1 MTFFRK
7 FLVFFLLYTVCN
19 LHAQDYNKSV
29 QLNWKISNQ
38 QLFFSGASYPE
49 EFYKLPLYS
58 YVLDIGRNNDLE
70 VRITNEIYKPLQNTT
85 LLPKQLS
92 VIQNQIIVNNNIGI
106 DRKNRLAT
114 VSILP
119 FRNNNGQIEILTSF
133 DVAIQPINND
143 NNNRIYN
150 TLTQTYPTN
159 SILQSGKWYK
169 FGVPNAG
176 VYKLDYT
183 FLKNLGIAVD
193 NINPANIRIFGHRA
207 GMLPELAGAA
217 RESDAVEI
225 PIKVVAANA
234 NNFQTSDYILAYLPG
249 PEQWTYNTPN
259 QMFVA
264 KKHLYSETKN
274 FFITIDAGI
283 GARINAI
290 NSSSLPENINI
301 TTYNDY
307 AYIEEEKINIGK
319 SGKIFLGDEFGALTD
334 KSYAFSFPNLIAGQ
348 SVKLHVGVAANG
360 ANGGSGANFNITTDG
375 GANSN
380 NISLSG
386 VNQPYP
392 GIYNSAT
399 YTDRFFTL
407 NNVSSNLNVNLNFN
421 RNGDFNTKGWLDYL
435 QLNSLSNLQYNGQPL
450 YFRNITS
457 VGVGNV
463 AKFTVQNMNS
473 NVEIWDVTNPFEIK
487 KINYNLS
494 GNTASF
500 NMQTDSLK
508 QFVALENSTVT
519 PTSFG
524 VVANQNLH
532 GLPQQDMLIV
542 TRSAFLSQAQSLA
555 QFHQDKENI
564 RVAVVELN
572 QIYNEFSSGTND
584 ITAIR
589 NFTKMFYDRA
599 NGDIT
604 QMPKYLLLFGDGNND
619 NRKLDDFQ
627 IPTYQSDRTFET
639 LQTYVSDDYFG
650 ILDDNEGAN
659 ITSTST
665 EKIDVG
671 VGRIPADNAEQG
683 RIAVDK
689 IKSYYVNA
697 SYGDWRNQSTFV
709 ADDEDGGIFVSAA
722 DVFANNYG
730 NAVKTTNIDKIYLDA
745 FQQQSNA
752 GGEKYP
758 IVNETI
764 NRKLFTG
771 TLYLNY
777 IGHGGPRSLAKESIL
792 TIDDINQWTNANK
805 LPLFITATCDFAPYD
820 NVDEYSAGERIL
832 FKQNGGGIGLV
843 TTTRVVFASDN
854 DNINQNFMEQMALAN
869 TNQQMKLGDI
879 IRIAKNFS
887 SSTQEG
893 NRKFALLGNP
903 ALRLAFPKYNVVA
916 TLLNNVPI
924 SSTHDTLKALSKTT
938 IEGEVRNNSNL
949 LLSSF
954 QGTAYI
960 SIYDKPKTV
969 KTLQNDLGDSPEI
982 AFSLQKNIIYKGK
995 ANITNGKF
1003 KVSFLVP
1010 KDIDYTYGIGKISM
1024 YASNDTTDAGGYS
1037 KDIIIGGAYDTLIT
1051 DNQGPI
1057 VDVFLNDDKFAFG
1070 GITDEAP
1077 KLFSKLYD
1085 ENGINTSG
1093 NGVGHDITA
1102 IIDNDTKTIYN
1113 LNDFYENNVDD
1124 ISRGVVNY
1132 PFSKLSKGRHTLQV
1146 KAWDVLNNSGIGYTE
1161 FLVEEKANLAL
1172 SHVLNYPNPFTT
1184 NTRFMF
1190 EHNKPGFALDL
1201 KIEIFSVSG
1210 KIIKTIVK
1218 NINTVGYR
1226 VDDITWDGLDDY
1238 GDKIGRGVYIYR
1250 ISLKDESGKKVSQ
1263 YQKLVVLN

>member
-1 MTFFRK
+1 MI
-7 FLVFFLLYTVCN
+7 LASY
-19 LHAQDYNKSV
+19 HSYGQDYNKSV
-29 QLNWKISNQ
+29 QLNWKIVNQ
-38 QLFFSGASYPE
+38 QLYFSGASYPDN
-49 EFYKLPLYS
+49 FYKLPIYS
-58 YVLDIGRNNDLE
+58 YVLDIGRNNDIKVNLKNE
-70 VRITNEIYKPLQNTT
+70 VYKPIQNIS

-92 VIQNQIIVNNNIGI
+92 LIQNQIIINSEIGI
-106 DRKNRLAT
+106 DRKNKLAT
-114 VSILP
+114 VSIFP
-119 FRNNNGQIEILTSF
+119 FRNNNGQIEMLSSF
-133 DVAIQPINND
+133 DVAVQAINND
-143 NNNRIYN
+143 INSRIYN

-159 SILQSGKWYK
+159 SILQNGKWYK
-169 FGVPNAG
+169 FGVTKAG
-176 VYKLDYT
+176 VYKLDYL
-183 FLKNLGIAVD
+183 FLKNLGITVD
-193 NINPANIRIFGHRA
+193 NINPTNIRIFGHRA

-225 PIKVVAANA
+225 PIKVVVANP
-234 NNFQTSDYILAYLPG
+234 NSFQTNDYVLAYLPG
-249 PEQWTYNTPN
+249 PEQWTYNSAN

-274 FFITIDAGI
+274 FFITADAGV
-283 GARINAI
+283 GARINSI
-290 NSSSLPENINI
+290 NSSSLPENINVI
-301 TTYNDY
+301 TYDDY
-307 AYIEEEKINIGK
+307 AYVEDEKINVGK
-319 SGKIFLGDEFGALTD
+319 SGKIFLGDEFGSLTD
-334 KSYAFSFPNLIAGQ
+334 KSYAFSFPNIIAGQ
-348 SVKLHVGVAANG
+348 PVKLHVAVAANG
-360 ANGGSGANFNITTDG
+360 ANNGSGASFNISTDG
-375 GANSN
+375 GANMN
-380 NISLSG
+380 NIFLSG

-392 GIYNSAT
+392 GIFNSAT
-399 YTDRFFTL
+399 YLERFITL
-407 NNVSSNLNVNLNFN
+407 NNVSSNLNLNLNFN

-435 QLNSLSNLQYNGQPL
+435 QLNALSNLKFNSQPL
-450 YFRNITS
+450 YFRSAAS

-463 AKFTVQNMNS
+463 TKFTIQNINN

-500 NMQTDSLK
+500 NIETDSLK
-508 QFVALENSTVT
+508 QFVAVENTT
-519 PTSFG
+519 EIPIKFG
-524 VVANQNLH
+524 VIANQNLH
-532 GLPQQDMLIV
+532 GLAQQDMLIV
-542 TRSAFLSQAQSLA
+542 TRSAFLPQAQSLA
-555 QFHQDKENI
+555 QFHQDKENLK
-564 RVAVVELN
+564 VAVVELD
-572 QIYNEFSSGTND
+572 QVYNEFSSGTND

-599 NGDIT
+599 NGEVI
-604 QMPKYLLLFGDGNND
+604 QMPKFLLLYGDGNYD
-619 NRKLDDFQ
+619 NRKLDEFQ
-627 IPTYQSDRTFET
+627 LPTYQSTKTFET
-639 LQTYVSDDYFG
+639 LQTYVSDDYYG

-671 VGRIPADNAEQG
+671 VGRIPADNVQQAQ
-683 RIAVDK
+683 IALDK
-689 IKSYYVNA
+689 IKSYYKNA
-697 SYGDWRNQSTFV
+697 SYGEWRNQSTFV
-709 ADDEDGGIFVSAA
+709 ADDEDGGIFVFAA
-722 DVFANNYG
+722 DAFANNYS

-745 FQQQSNA
+745 FQQQSGT

-771 TLYLNY
+771 TLFLNY
-777 IGHGGPRSLAKESIL
+777 VGHGGPRSLSKESVL

-832 FKQNGGGIGLV
+832 FKQNGGGIALV

-916 TLLNNVPI
+916 TLINNVPI
-924 SSTHDTLKALSKTT
+924 STSHDTLKALSKII
-938 IEGEVRNNSNL
+938 IEGEVRNNSNFL
-949 LLSSF
+949 MNTF
-954 QGTAYI
+954 QGTVSI
-960 SIYDKPKTV
+960 SIYDKPKTI
-969 KTLQNDLGDSPEI
+969 KTLRNDDDSPEI

-995 ANITNGKF
+995 AKVTDGKF
-1003 KVSFLVP
+1003 KFSFLVP

-1024 YASNDTTDAGGYS
+1024 YANNDTTDAGGYS

-1057 VDVFLNDDKFAFG
+1057 VDVFLNDEKFAFG

-1077 KLFSKLYD
+1077 RLFTKIFD

-1124 ISRGVVNY
+1124 ISRGVIKY

-1184 NTRFMF
+1184 NTKFMF
-1190 EHNKPGFALDL
+1190 EHNKPGVSLDL
-1201 KIEIFSVSG
+1201 KIEIFTVSG
-1210 KIIKTIVK
+1210 KVIKTIIK
-1218 NINTVGYR
+1218 NINTIGYR
-1226 VDDITWDGLDDY
+1226 VDDIIWDGLDDY

-1250 ISLKDESGKKVSQ
+1250 ISLKDDSGKKVSQ
-1263 YQKLVVLN
+1263 YQKLVLLN